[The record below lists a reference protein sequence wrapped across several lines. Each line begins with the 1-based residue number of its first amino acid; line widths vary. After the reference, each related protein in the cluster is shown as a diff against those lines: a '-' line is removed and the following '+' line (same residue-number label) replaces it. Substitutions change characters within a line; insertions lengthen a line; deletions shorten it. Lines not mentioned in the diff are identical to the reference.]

1 MYCIQCGTLQTA
13 GAVYCKICGARLSE
27 QKMDPTYRVQNI
39 PSGAYV
45 PPMYGAPEDPTPTRI
60 FVEAKHSG
68 KRCPVCGKSMPVNA
82 AFCVSCGYGLRP
94 ARPEAADRSY
104 AARAVHRSARKG
116 HPLRT
121 AVLVAAVLLLL
132 STAAFVLAATVS
144 ELCPNGTSQFF
155 ALVESAAALF

>member
-45 PPMYGAPEDPTPTRI
+45 PPMYGAPEDPTPTRF

-82 AFCVSCGYGLRP
+82 AFCVSCGLRGRKLP
-94 ARPEAADRSY
+94 TALMRPGRS
-104 AARAVHRSARKG
+104 
-116 HPLRT
+116 T
-121 AVLVAAVLLLL
+121 VLHGKDIR
-132 STAAFVLAATVS
+132 F
-144 ELCPNGTSQFF
+144 ELPFW
-155 ALVESAAALF
+155 